1 MKVILLQRIPNLGEA
16 GDVVEVKDGF
26 GRNFLIPRG
35 LAQHL
40 SKKAVNEIEEIKRVA
55 LRRSERELDFANDI
69 AKKLKDHTI
78 QIKGRTGARGNKLYG
93 SITTQQIANAIL
105 ERLGVEIDKRK
116 ISLPEQIKTLGLH
129 DYTVKLHTDVTVESK
144 VEVVKI

>member
-116 ISLPEQIKTLGLH
+116 ISLPEQIKTPVS
-129 DYTVKLHTDVTVESK
+129 YTHLTLPTKRIV
-144 VEVVKI
+144 